1 MLTQD
6 ELQLAQKYKDAWKTK
21 EDFLKDLWEYRI
33 FRDWWNQVNQES
45 QVPTM
50 HNQKTDTLMLM
61 IIVPVFVIFMYILFF
76 QIINRLFYYTVLWTL
91 FPKE

>member
-6 ELQLAQKYKDAWKTK
+6 EIYLAQKYNAAWKTK

-33 FRDWWNQVNQES
+33 FRDWWNQVNHES
-45 QVPTM
+45 QVPRIY
-50 HNQKTDTLMLM
+50 NQKSDVLML
-61 IIVPVFVIFMYILFF
+61 IIVPIFVIFMYILFF
-76 QIINRLFYYTVLWTL
+76 QIINRLFYYIVLWTL